1 MALATIALTA
11 SLFSTTPQ
19 CAEGLIHY
27 PPLCLTQEQIN
38 ALNQP
43 TPHPAYAYVEGVEQ
57 WRPMVDYY
65 WGKHGATTA
74 MLKIMQ
80 CESRGRW
87 WVMNEQGSG
96 AAGLFQI
103 MPFWKKLW
111 AGDYLDPWINA
122 ATAYQIWLVQGY
134 GAWACA

>member
-1 MALATIALTA
+1 MALATLALTA
-11 SLFSTTPQ
+11 SLTGTPAP

-27 PPLCLTQEQIN
+27 MPYCLTQEEYA
-38 ALNQP
+38 ALIKP
-43 TPHPAYAYVEGVEQ
+43 PPPAYPYVEGVEQ

-74 MLKIMQ
+74 MLKIME

-87 WVMNEQGSG
+87 WVYNEQGSG

-103 MPFWKKLW
+103 MPMWKKVW
-111 AGDYLDPWINA
+111 GGDYLDPWINA

>member
-1 MALATIALTA
+1 MIFATLALVA
-11 SLFSTTPQ
+11 SLQAP
-19 CAEGLIHY
+19 CANGLIHY
-27 PPLCLTQEQIN
+27 MPYCLTPAKYETMF
-38 ALNQP
+38 QP
-43 TPHPAYAYVEGVEQ
+43 TPTLPPPSYPYTEGVEQ

-65 WGKHGATTA
+65 WGKHGATDR
-74 MLKIMQ
+74 MLGIMH

-87 WVMNEQGSG
+87 WVYNEQGSG

-103 MPFWKKLW
+103 MPGWKKVW

-134 GAWACA
+134 GAWSCA